1 MDWKVF
7 FATFGVVF
15 LAELGDKTQ
24 LAGLN
29 LAAESKMPFLVFLG
43 SVAAYAVVTII
54 TVMTGDVLTKFIR
67 PEFIRYGA
75 ASLFIIIGVLML
87 SGKL

>member
-29 LAAESKMPFLVFLG
+29 LAAKSRMPFLVFLG
-43 SVAAYAVVTII
+43 SVSAYAVVTLI
-54 TVMTGDVLTKFIR
+54 TVLLGDTLTKFIR
-67 PEFIRYGA
+67 PEYIKYGA
-75 ASLFIIIGVLML
+75 ASIFIVIGILMF

>member
-1 MDWKVF
+1 MDWKMF

-29 LAAESKMPFLVFLG
+29 LAAKSRMPFLVFLG
-43 SVAAYAVVTII
+43 SVSAYAVVTLI
-54 TVMTGDVLTKFIR
+54 TVLLGDTLTKFIR
-67 PEFIRYGA
+67 PEYIKYGA
-75 ASLFIIIGVLML
+75 ASIFIVIGILMF